1 MNILTH
7 YICYV
12 ISTIQTKSRHIICQK
27 SFSTAKDTKVDGR
40 YGRWFNPPDKRDKY
54 FQGFPRRL
62 DWPLPKN
69 FQDKKNS
76 CSSKNSICI
85 IACLSIFPSIVLF
98 IRPYNYT
105 SVLSVSLFYLSI
117 FFIYLAFNLF
127 SPQFNL
133 FSPTGLKLLP
143 IPCHI
148 HTIHIPNFH
157 GWPPVWPTFPLSLP
171 VL

>member
-1 MNILTH
+1 MILNRPNYTDPTR
-7 YICYV
+7 
-12 ISTIQTKSRHIICQK
+12 SGSGSGSETL
-27 SFSTAKDTKVDGR
+27 
-40 YGRWFNPPDKRDKY
+40 NKRVKH

-105 SVLSVSLFYLSI
+105 SVLSVNLFYLSI
-117 FFIYLAFNLF
+117 FFIYLE
-127 SPQFNL
+127 FNL

-143 IPCHI
+143 IPFQICAQTALFSRINH
-148 HTIHIPNFH
+148 HVEFIPPEKH
-157 GWPPVWPTFPLSLP
+157 PPAHKTF
-171 VL
+171 